1 MDNIKKVIAV
11 VLIPAFIMAAM
22 QSYCFATPDSMKVK
36 NGTPVILRLTEDVSS
51 KTKNMNESVA
61 MQVAKDV
68 IIDGKTVVKAGTP
81 AMGTVSWA
89 EKAGMLGKEG
99 KIQITADSTK
109 SVDGQRI
116 PLRASVTSM
125 GKSETVMS
133 VIMSILCCILFLLV
147 PGKEASLPIGTE
159 IKAYIDQDL
168 TVEVQ

>member
-1 MDNIKKVIAV
+1 MNSIKKVIAV
-11 VLIPAFIMAAM
+11 VLIPAFIIATT
-22 QSYCFATPDSMKVK
+22 QSYCFAAPDSINVK
-36 NGTPVILRLTEDVSS
+36 NGTPVILRLTEEVSS

-68 IIDGKTVVKAGTP
+68 IIDGKAVVKAGTP
-81 AMGTVSWA
+81 AMGTVSWV

-99 KIQITADSTK
+99 KIQITVDSTK

-116 PLRASVTSM
+116 PLRASVTHM

-159 IKAYIDQDL
+159 VKAYTDQDL
-168 TVEVQ
+168 TVEVR